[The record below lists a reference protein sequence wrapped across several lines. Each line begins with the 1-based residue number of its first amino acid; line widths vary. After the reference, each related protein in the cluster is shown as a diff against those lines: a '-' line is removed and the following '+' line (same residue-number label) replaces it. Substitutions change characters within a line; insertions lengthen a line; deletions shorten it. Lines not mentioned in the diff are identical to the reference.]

1 MSNKKQIKEIEKF
14 LKENDNQVH
23 LGLIHHFYGPLRGC
37 NFKIKVDN
45 AKQLVDYLDSH
56 QKEISA
62 ITSHEKMNA
71 LLESL
76 KMGRSPKNLL
86 ELCTKVWMET
96 GMQVQMQIL
105 PLDVIA
111 KAEDKPNEVKTFKSG
126 HDEILMQLAIGK
138 AMKDPFF
145 FRMGKI

>member
-23 LGLIHHFYGPLRGC
+23 LGLTHHFYGPLRGC

>member
-23 LGLIHHFYGPLRGC
+23 LGLTHHFYGPLRGC

-45 AKQLVDYLDSH
+45 AKHLLDYLDSH

-138 AMKDPFF
+138 AMKDHFF

>member
-14 LKENDNQVH
+14 LKENDNQVY
-23 LGLIHHFYGPLRGC
+23 LGLTHHFYGPLRGC

-86 ELCTKVWMET
+86 ELCAKVWMET